1 MDIEVIYADIT
12 KIGKMVDAIVNA
24 ANETLLGGGGV
35 DGAIHRAAGP
45 KLLEEC
51 RTLGGCKPG
60 EAKATKAYNLD
71 NKYII
76 HTVGPRY
83 WSDPNPEETLY
94 NCYINSLKLGDSLG
108 LESIAFPSIST
119 GAFGYPIEE
128 AAEVCARALSN
139 YKPKTLR
146 RVYMC
151 IYPNRD
157 NLDIYERI
165 LNNHAL
171 VI

>member
-1 MDIEVIYADIT
+1 MQIEIIVCDIT
-12 KIGKMVDAIVNA
+12 KIGSKADVIVNA
-24 ANETLLGGGGV
+24 ANESLLGGGGV

-51 RTLGGCKPG
+51 RTLGGCRPG

-83 WSDPNPEETLY
+83 WSDPSPKETLAS
-94 NCYINSLKLGDSLG
+94 CYLNSLKLADSLNI
-108 LESIAFPSIST
+108 ESIAFPSIST

-128 AAEVCARALSN
+128 AADIAM
-139 YKPKTLR
+139 KTICSYQSKNIQ

-151 IYPNRD
+151 IFPYKED
-157 NLDIYERI
+157 YEVYKKALDRWY
-165 LNNHAL
+165 NK
-171 VI
+171 

>member
-12 KIGKMVDAIVNA
+12 KIGKMADAIVNA

-35 DGAIHRAAGP
+35 DGAIHLAAGP

-51 RTLGGCKPG
+51 KTLRGCKPG

-83 WSDPNPEETLY
+83 WSDPNPRKTLY
-94 NCYINSLKLGDSLG
+94 DCYINSLKLADSLG

-128 AAEVCARALSN
+128 ASKVCAEALFS
-139 YKPKTLR
+139 YQPIHLK

-157 NLDIYERI
+157 NLEIYQRAF
-165 LNNHAL
+165 LQK
-171 VI
+171 

>member
-12 KIGKMVDAIVNA
+12 KIGKMADAIVNA

-35 DGAIHRAAGP
+35 DGAIHLAAGP

-51 RTLGGCKPG
+51 KTLGGCKPG

-83 WSDPNPEETLY
+83 WSDPNPRKTLY
-94 NCYINSLKLGDSLG
+94 DCYINSLKLADSLG

-128 AAEVCARALSN
+128 ASRICAEALFN
-139 YKPKTLR
+139 YQPKTLK

-157 NLDIYERI
+157 NLEIYDR
-165 LNNHAL
+165 
-171 VI
+171 VIKNSQK

>member
-35 DGAIHRAAGP
+35 DGAIHLAAGP

-83 WSDPNPEETLY
+83 WSDPNPAKTLY
-94 NCYINSLKLGDSLG
+94 DCYINSLKLADSLG

-128 AAEVCARALSN
+128 ASKVCAEALFS
-139 YKPKTLR
+139 YQPTHLK

-157 NLDIYERI
+157 NLEIYDR
-165 LNNHAL
+165 
-171 VI
+171 VIKNSQK

>member
-1 MDIEVIYADIT
+1 MDIEVIYVDIT
-12 KIGKMVDAIVNA
+12 KIGRLADAIVNA

-35 DGAIHRAAGP
+35 DGAIHLAAGP

-51 RTLGGCKPG
+51 KTLGGCKPG
-60 EAKATKAYNLD
+60 ETKATKAYNLD

-83 WSDPNPEETLY
+83 WSDPTPRKTLY
-94 NCYINSLKLGDSLG
+94 DCYINSLKLADSLG

-128 AAEVCARALSN
+128 ASKICAEALFA
-139 YKPKTLR
+139 YQPKTLK

-151 IYPNRD
+151 IYPNQN
-157 NLDIYERI
+157 NLDIYKKTFGKNI
-165 LNNHAL
+165 
-171 VI
+171 

>member
-35 DGAIHRAAGP
+35 DGAIHLAAGP

-71 NKYII
+71 NKCII

-83 WSDPNPEETLY
+83 WLDPNPTKTLY
-94 NCYINSLKLGDSLG
+94 DCYINSLKLADSLG

-128 AAEVCARALSN
+128 ASKVCAEALFN
-139 YKPKTLR
+139 YQPKTLK

-157 NLDIYERI
+157 NLVAYQK
-165 LNNHAL
+165 AL
-171 VI
+171 KKY